1 MIIVDGYNFLYALHG
16 LEHTMPIKDMD
27 AARTGLHEL
36 LTRFHNI
43 TREHVRVVYDARTG
57 APLPSQ
63 EMAGVTVVYAP
74 ANVSADDYIVR
85 FVKKAAK
92 PARITVVTS
101 DKALAELLKTAG
113 ARVMKA
119 SSFHKR
125 MLEAFEKGADQPDDK
140 AYEKP
145 GRPSPDEIEL
155 FMRAFT
161 EDTGEHGPDDEIET

>member
-1 MIIVDGYNFLYALHG
+1 MIIIDGYNFIYALHG

-27 AARTGLHEL
+27 AARVDLHER

-43 TREHVRVVYDARTG
+43 TREQVRVVYDARSG
-57 APLPSQ
+57 SPLPSQ
-63 EMAGVTVVYAP
+63 EMAGVSVVYAP

-101 DKALAELLKTAG
+101 DKALGENLKAAG
-113 ARVMKA
+113 ARVLKA

-125 MLEAFEKGADQPDDK
+125 LLEAVEKGVDQPDDK

-161 EDTGEHGPDDEIET
+161 EDSGEHGPDDEIGV